1 MNILI
6 LCNKSPY
13 PAKEGAP
20 IAMNMIIEG
29 LISAGHKVR
38 ILAMNTNKY
47 LVNPND
53 IPFEYK
59 EKTRIELVYVDLGFR
74 PFKAFFNLFTGRSYH
89 VERFISEVFAHK
101 LTDILREEQFDVI
114 QFEMTFMS
122 PYLELVRQN
131 SKAKTVLRAHNIEHL
146 IWERISETESN
157 PIKRVYLRHL
167 ARTLK
172 KHELTVIND
181 FDGVAAITKNDADF
195 FLQAG
200 CRVPITD
207 IPFGIDL
214 TRFYESPQDTNDITL
229 FSIGSM
235 NWIPNQEGIHWFLEK
250 VWPDVTKRY
259 PFLKY
264 VIAGREMPSWLKE
277 SHYPNVEIAGEV
289 DDAFQFINEH
299 SIMIVPLFS
308 GSGIRIKIIEGM
320 ACGKTIISTTIGA
333 EGIHYTNLENILIAD
348 EPVDFMEMIS
358 SCMNDRIFLNRIGKN
373 ARELVKKD
381 YDRDLIIQKLLGFYQ
396 KIGS

>member
-13 PAKEGAP
+13 PAKEGGP

-29 LISAGHKVR
+29 LISAGHQVR

-47 LVNPND
+47 SVNPHD
-53 IPFEYK
+53 IPLEYK
-59 EKTRIELVYVDLGFR
+59 EKTRIELVFVDLR
-74 PFKAFFNLFTGRSYH
+74 FKPVRAFLNLFTGQSYH
-89 VERFISEVFAHK
+89 VERFISKAFADK
-101 LTDILREEQFDVI
+101 LRNILQEEEFDVV

-122 PYLELVRQN
+122 PYLEIVRQN

-146 IWERISETESN
+146 IWERISETTRN
-157 PIKRVYLRHL
+157 PLKRIYLRHL

-172 KHELTVIND
+172 KHELSVMND

-195 FLQAG
+195 FIQAG

-207 IPFGIDL
+207 IPFGLDL
-214 TRFYESPQDTNDITL
+214 TRFQEPPQETRDITL

-235 NWIPNQEGIHWFLEK
+235 NWIPNQEGIRWFLET
-250 VWPDVTKRY
+250 VWPEVTKRH

-264 VIAGREMPSWLKE
+264 FIAGREMPSWLAD
-277 SHYPNVEIAGEV
+277 SHYPNVVIAGEV
-289 DDAFQFINEH
+289 DDALKFINEH
-299 SIMIVPLFS
+299 TVMIVPLFS

-320 ACGKTIISTTIGA
+320 ACGKIIISTTVGA
-333 EGIHYTNLENILIAD
+333 EGILYSDLENILIAD
-348 EPVDFMEMIS
+348 DRADFIKMIS
-358 SCMNDRIFLNRIGKN
+358 ACMSDKLFLNKIGKN
-373 ARELVKKD
+373 AKEMIKKD
-381 YDRDLIIQKLLGFYQ
+381 YDRDQIIKKLVGFYQ

>member
-1 MNILI
+1 MKVLI

-13 PAKEGAP
+13 PAKEGGP

-29 LISAGHKVR
+29 LINAGHQVR

-47 LVNPND
+47 SVNPDD
-53 IPFEYK
+53 IPPEYK
-59 EKTRIELVYVDLGFR
+59 EKTRIELVYVDLSFR
-74 PFKAFFNLFTGRSYH
+74 PVKAFINLFTGRSYH
-89 VERFISEVFAHK
+89 VERFISDAFARK
-101 LTDILREEQFDVI
+101 LEDILREEEFDVI

-122 PYLELVRQN
+122 PYLELVKQN
-131 SKAKTVLRAHNIEHL
+131 SKARTVLRAHNIEHL
-146 IWERISETESN
+146 IWERISETTTN
-157 PIKRVYLRHL
+157 PVKKIYLHHL

-172 KHELTVIND
+172 EHELTVMND
-181 FDGVAAITKNDADF
+181 FDGVAAISKNDADF
-195 FLQAG
+195 FIQAG

-214 TRFYESPQDTNDITL
+214 SHFHLFLPDPLTISL

-235 NWIPNQEGIHWFLEK
+235 NWIPNQEGIRWFLTT
-250 VWPDVTKRY
+250 VWSDIIRQFPS
-259 PFLKY
+259 LKY
-264 VIAGREMPSWLKE
+264 FIAGREMPSWLKD

-289 DDAFQFINEH
+289 DDALKFMNEH

-320 ACGKTIISTTIGA
+320 ACGKTIISTTVGA
-333 EGIHYTNLENILIAD
+333 EGINYSNLENILIAD
-348 EPVDFMEMIS
+348 DPAGFIEMIS
-358 SCMNDRIFLNRIGKN
+358 ACMKDGEFINRIGKN
-373 ARELVKKD
+373 ARELIKIE

-396 KIGS
+396 KISS